1 MTRPSLKSRFGEQI
15 RAFVGYKNSLGFPY
29 NESIRILGRFDD
41 FCVERFPEKDCL
53 DCELAR
59 EGPYTKRW
67 TEEMFWRCFSMAGIT
82 AFEGPKPRVYDFR
95 HTFATECICRWMRE
109 GRDIDA
115 MLPFLSA
122 YMGHARYEDTLY
134 YVHMVPDFYERVG
147 TVDRTAWEKLLPE
160 VHDEG

>member
-1 MTRPSLKSRFGEQI
+1 MSFPSELHLFRMWTAKECRRKSKR
-15 RAFVGYKNSLGFPY
+15 L
-29 NESIRILGRFDD
+29 D
-41 FCVERFPEKDCL
+41 F
-53 DCELAR
+53 
-59 EGPYTKRW
+59 
-67 TEEMFWRCFSMAGIT
+67 
-82 AFEGPKPRVYDFR
+82 FR

>member
-1 MTRPSLKSRFGEQI
+1 MGIAEIVPAHTFNFSK
-15 RAFVGYKNSLGFPY
+15 
-29 NESIRILGRFDD
+29 DD
-41 FCVERFPEKDCL
+41 AVYWRKDI
-53 DCELAR
+53 DDG

-134 YVHMVPDFYERVG
+134 YVHI
-147 TVDRTAWEKLLPE
+147 LLSL
-160 VHDEG
+160 V